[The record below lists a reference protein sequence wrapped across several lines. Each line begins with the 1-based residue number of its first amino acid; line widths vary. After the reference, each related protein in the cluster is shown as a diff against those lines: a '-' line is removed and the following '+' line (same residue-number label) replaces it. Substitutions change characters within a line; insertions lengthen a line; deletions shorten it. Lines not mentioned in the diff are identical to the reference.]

1 MYRAFIRFAWVVL
14 ILFAGILP
22 AQAQFSIRAA
32 SDQPAEG
39 WTRMEF
45 NNKAVWV
52 SPTVSLSAADVLRA
66 EPARGPDG
74 RMAVGVFFTEAG
86 KQKMHDL
93 SIAQLGKLIAI
104 VVDGNVIFAPLI
116 RSEINGEAQI
126 TGNDPSGLTPAVVD
140 RIVASINRK

>member
-1 MYRAFIRFAWVVL
+1 MYRTFTQIAWVVL
-14 ILFAGILP
+14 IFFAGILP
-22 AQAQFSIRAA
+22 AQAQFTIRAA

-45 NNKAVWV
+45 NNKTVWV

-86 KQKMHDL
+86 KKKMHDL
-93 SIAQLGKLIAI
+93 SIAQ
-104 VVDGNVIFAPLI
+104 
-116 RSEINGEAQI
+116 INGGI
-126 TGNDPSGLTPAVVD
+126 DCKTH
-140 RIVASINRK
+140 SISRKFFKICSPIA